1 MREVGVSSRR
11 ERQWAG
17 SVPSRPALAGALAI
31 GIAVALGAGCRKS
44 ESPAPSP
51 TPAPA
56 AAAAPMTPPEPTEPS
71 TPQIRETAVTGQ
83 PPYAGMKEPRDAA
96 VDSKGRLWVADFGN
110 SRLRVFDAN
119 GGYLGGLGNRG
130 NGTYELRDPCAVAI
144 AGDDVYV
151 ADTWNGRIQAYSATG
166 EWKATAAGLF
176 GPRGVATSPGG
187 KVWATDTGNNQIV
200 VYDRALANPQKIGK
214 SGSGHAEFQGPV
226 GIAIGPSGDVY
237 VADSRNHRVQVLG
250 ADGGFRRAIAV
261 PGWEGSPEPHLEV
274 GSGGEVYVSDPNA
287 GKVREIDAS
296 GRVARD
302 WTADDAGRPFARPT
316 GLAIDRGQKI
326 LYVVDAAGATV
337 SKISLAAAKKP

>member
-1 MREVGVSSRR
+1 MREVGVSSQR

-17 SVPSRPALAGALAI
+17 SIPSRPALAGALAL
-31 GIAVALGAGCRKS
+31 GMAVALGAGCRRS
-44 ESPAPSP
+44 ESPASSP
-51 TPAPA
+51 TPA
-56 AAAAPMTPPEPTEPS
+56 AAAAATTPPEPSEPS
-71 TPQIRETAVTGQ
+71 TPQIRETAVTGLS
-83 PPYAGMKEPRDAA
+83 PYAGMKEPRDAA

-110 SRLRVFDAN
+110 SRLRVFDSN
-119 GGYLGGLGNRG
+119 GGYLGGLGSRG

-176 GPRGVATSPGG
+176 GPRGVAASPDG

-214 SGSGHAEFQGPV
+214 AGSGHAEFEGPV

-237 VADSRNHRVQVLG
+237 VADGRNHRVQVLG
-250 ADGGFRRAIAV
+250 ADGGFRRALVV
-261 PGWEGSPEPHLEV
+261 PGWEGSAEPHLEV
-274 GSGGEVYVSDPNA
+274 GSRGEVYVSDPNA
-287 GKVREIDAS
+287 GKVLELDA
-296 GRVARD
+296 GRLART

-316 GLAIDRGQKI
+316 GIAIDRAQRV
-326 LYVVDAAGATV
+326 LYVVDSASATV
-337 SKISLAAAKKP
+337 SKISLAAAKKS